1 MSRARNIKPA
11 FFKNDILA
19 ELPFEY
25 RLLFQGL
32 WCEADRA
39 GKLEDRP
46 RRIKAEVFPYDDV
59 DVDAG
64 LAMLHSRGFIQRYS
78 VNGACYIKICAFLKH
93 QNPHTKEALS
103 TIPDPAQCEH
113 GASTMPAE
121 EIPVQAGLIPDSPI
135 LIPDSPTEEAKA
147 SLSADAPPTCPH
159 QKIIALYHEHMP
171 MNPRIKSWEGSRL
184 TNLQARWR
192 SDPKRQQLAY
202 WERFF
207 KHCATSA
214 FLTGQAETRGDRPF
228 LPSLEW
234 MVKQS
239 NFNKIIEG
247 NYHPRGQ
254 Q

>member
-11 FFKNDILA
+11 FFKNDVLA

-25 RLLFQGL
+25 RILFQGL

-59 DVDAG
+59 NVDAG
-64 LAMLHSRGFIQRYS
+64 LAMLHVRGFIQRYS
-78 VNGACYIKICAFLKH
+78 VDGCHYIKITSFLKH

-103 TIPDPAQCEH
+103 TIPEPSLDEP
-113 GASTMPAE
+113 GASPVQAS

-135 LIPDSPTEEAKA
+135 LIPDSPIEEAKA
-147 SLSADAPPTCPH
+147 SLSAEAPPTCPH

-171 MNPRIKSWEGSRL
+171 MNPRIKIWEGARQDH
-184 TNLQARWR
+184 LQARWR
-192 SDPKRQQLAY
+192 SDPKRQELRY

-207 KHCATSA
+207 KHCATSP
-214 FLTGQAETRGDRPF
+214 FLTGQIDGRGGRPF
-228 LPSLEW
+228 RPSLEW
-234 MVKQS
+234 MVKRE
-239 NFNKIIEG
+239 NFMKIIEG
-247 NYHPRGQ
+247 NYHDKGDS
-254 Q
+254 

>member
-1 MSRARNIKPA
+1 MSRARNIKPG
-11 FFKNDILA
+11 FFKNDVLA

-25 RLLFQGL
+25 RILFQGL

-46 RRIKAEVFPYDDV
+46 KRLKGEIFPYDDV

-64 LAMLHSRGFIQRYS
+64 LWQLQSLGFILRYS
-78 VNGACYIKICAFLKH
+78 VGGVRYIRINAFAKH

-103 TIPDPAQCEH
+103 TIPDPESDEH
-113 GASTMPAE
+113 SSSTVLVPDP
-121 EIPVQAGLIPDSPI
+121 PVQAHLIPDSPS
-135 LIPDSPTEEAKA
+135 LIPDSLCKEANA

-159 QKIIALYHEHMP
+159 QRIIALYHEHMP
-171 MNPRIKSWEGSRL
+171 LNPRIKVWEGDRQ

-192 SDPKRQQLAY
+192 SDPKRQTLAY

-207 KHCATSA
+207 KHCANSL
-214 FLTGQAETRGDRPF
+214 FLTGRKDDSHF

-234 MVKQS
+234 MVRRK

-247 NYHPRGQ
+247 NYHRGQ